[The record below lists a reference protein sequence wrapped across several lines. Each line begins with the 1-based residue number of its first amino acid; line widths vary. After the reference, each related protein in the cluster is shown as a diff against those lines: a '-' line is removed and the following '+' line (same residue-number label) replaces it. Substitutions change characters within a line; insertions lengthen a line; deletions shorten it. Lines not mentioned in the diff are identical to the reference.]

1 VIDALSRYFSNTLSP
16 LQWTALALV
25 PPAIVALYFLK
36 LKRLPL
42 EVPST
47 YLWHKSIEDLHVNS
61 IWQRLRRSLL
71 LFLQL
76 LLIALVMLT
85 LLKPSWQSSRLVGDR
100 YIFLIDNSAS
110 MGATDIE
117 PNRLGA
123 AKKRALSLIDEMK
136 SGDAA
141 MVISFADSAQVEQS
155 YTDNRNELRR
165 HVEEIKLTDRT
176 TSLTDALRVA
186 AGLANP
192 GRSQFNDPN
201 MGGPDVGVADAK
213 PATLYIFSDGKFP
226 DVKDFSLGNLDPI
239 YEPIGTET
247 AKNVAI
253 AAFTTARHEVNTDLL
268 QAFGRLENFGLEP
281 VSVEVELLV
290 NDELVD
296 AQRIENI
303 EPGSSE
309 GLAFPLEGVQSGV
322 VKLKLGLK
330 DDLAIDNTA
339 WTTINPPQPMK
350 VLLVTPGNRPLALAL
365 ATEKVRALAQ
375 VVEHSPDYLKHPD
388 YQKQAG
394 SGNFD
399 LIIYDRCRPDQMP
412 QSDTMF
418 IDRLPAGDTWKAGEA
433 VSAPQII
440 DTDRAHP
447 LMQIVEMGDVIMAE
461 AKPLFPPPGGT
472 VLIDTNAGTICALG
486 PREGYEDLVLG
497 FALFDPDRLDTNWCL
512 RPSFPVFVLNLL
524 EYLGGTRASL
534 MSGSVLPGQTVAWR
548 SDTAGESIQVT
559 LPSKA
564 TAEVGRGKLNA
575 FHFSGT
581 SEVGVYEVLEKGKAT
596 GHFAVNLFDP
606 LESNLPPRPELK
618 IGDTKVAGKTERE
631 PARYDAWKLVL
642 LAALAVLLFEWYIYN
657 RRVYV

>member
-1 VIDALSRYFSNTLSP
+1 VIEAFSRYFSNTLSP
-16 LQWTALALV
+16 LQWAALSLV

-36 LKRLPL
+36 LKRQPL

-61 IWQRLRRSLL
+61 IWQRLRQSLL

-76 LLIALVMLT
+76 LLIALLMLT
-85 LLKPSWQSSRLVGDR
+85 LLKPSWQSSRLLGGR

-117 PNRLGA
+117 PNRLEA

-141 MVISFADSAQVEQS
+141 MVISFADSAQVEES

-165 HVEEIKLTDRT
+165 HVEAIKVTDRT
-176 TSLTDALRVA
+176 TSLADALRVA

-192 GRSQFNDPN
+192 GRSQFS
-201 MGGPDVGVADAK
+201 GPDVGVADAK

-247 AKNVAI
+247 AQNVAI

-281 VSVEVELLV
+281 VDVDVELLI
-290 NDELVD
+290 DDQLVD
-296 AQRIENI
+296 AQRIKV

-322 VKLKLGLK
+322 VKLKVGLK
-330 DDLAIDNTA
+330 DALAIDNTA

-350 VLLVTPGNRPLALAL
+350 VLLVTPGNRPLALVL

-375 VVEHSPDYLKHPD
+375 VVEHSPDYLKQPD

-412 QSDTMF
+412 QADTMF
-418 IDRLPAGDTWKAGEA
+418 IDRLPAGDAWKAGEA

-447 LMQIVEMGDVIMAE
+447 LMQIVEMGDVIVAE
-461 AKPLFPPPGGT
+461 AKPLFPPVGST
-472 VLIDTNAGTICALG
+472 VLIDTNAGAVCALG
-486 PREGYEDLVLG
+486 PREGYEDLVFG
-497 FALFDPDRLDTNWCL
+497 FALFDPDHLDTNWCL

-534 MSGSVLPGQTVAWR
+534 MSGSVLTGQTVTWR
-548 SDTAGESIQVT
+548 SDTAGDSIQVT

-581 SEVGVYEVLEKGKAT
+581 SEVGVYDVSEKGKTT
-596 GHFAVNLFDP
+596 GHFAVNLFDS
-606 LESNLPPRPELK
+606 LESNIHPRPELK
-618 IGDTKVAGKTERE
+618 IGDTKVAGTAERE

>member
-1 VIDALSRYFSNTLSP
+1 MFDAVSRFFTSTLSP
-16 LQWTALALV
+16 LEWSLLALV

-36 LKRLPL
+36 LKRQPL

-61 IWQRLRRSLL
+61 IWQRLRQSLL

-85 LLKPSWQSSRLVGDR
+85 LLRPSWQSSRLIGGR
-100 YIFLIDNSAS
+100 FIFLIDNSAS

-117 PNRLGA
+117 PTRLEA

-136 SGDAA
+136 SGDEA

-165 HVEEIKLTDRT
+165 HVDEIKLTDRT
-176 TSLTDALRVA
+176 TSLADALRVA

-192 GRSQFNDPN
+192 GRSDFS
-201 MGGPDVGVADAK
+201 GGDIQVADPLPAK
-213 PATLYIFSDGKFP
+213 LYIFSDGKFP
-226 DVKDFSLGNLDPI
+226 DVTGFSLGNLDPI

-247 AKNVAI
+247 AKNVAV
-253 AAFTTARHEVNTDLL
+253 AAFTAARNEVNADIL

-281 VSVEVELLV
+281 VSVDVELLV
-290 NDELVD
+290 DDQLID
-296 AQRIENI
+296 AQRLTV
-303 EPGSSE
+303 EPGNSE
-309 GLAFPLEGVQSGV
+309 GIAFPLEGVQSGV
-322 VKLKLGLK
+322 LKLKAGFN
-330 DDLAIDNTA
+330 DDLAIDNVA
-339 WTTINPPQPMK
+339 YTTINPPQPLK
-350 VLLVTPGNRPLALAL
+350 VLVITPGNRPLALAL
-365 ATEKVRALAQ
+365 ATEKVHALAE
-375 VVEHSPDYLKHPD
+375 VVEHSPDYLKQPE
-388 YQKQAG
+388 YQKQAA

-399 LIIYDRCRPDQMP
+399 LIIYDRCRPDVMP
-412 QSDTMF
+412 QADTMF
-418 IDRLPAGDTWKAGEA
+418 IDRLPAGERWKEGEA

-447 LMQIVEMGDVIMAE
+447 LMQIVEMGDVVMAQ
-461 AKPLFPPPGGT
+461 AKPLFPPAGST
-472 VLIDTNAGTICALG
+472 VLIDTNAGPICVIG

-497 FALFDPDRLDTNWCL
+497 FSLYDADHWDTNWFF
-512 RPSFPVFVLNLL
+512 RHSFPVFMLNVM
-524 EYLGGTRASL
+524 EYLGGTRATL
-534 MSGSVLPGQTVAWR
+534 ASGNVLPGQTVSWR
-548 SDTAGESIQVT
+548 SDTAGESIEVVM
-559 LPSKA
+559 PSKA

-581 SEVGVYEVLEKGKAT
+581 SEVGVYEVREKEKTT

-606 LESNLPPRPELK
+606 LESNIHPRQELN
-618 IGDTKVAGKTERE
+618 IGDTPVKGTAEVE

-642 LAALAVLLFEWYIYN
+642 LAALAVLLIEWYIYN